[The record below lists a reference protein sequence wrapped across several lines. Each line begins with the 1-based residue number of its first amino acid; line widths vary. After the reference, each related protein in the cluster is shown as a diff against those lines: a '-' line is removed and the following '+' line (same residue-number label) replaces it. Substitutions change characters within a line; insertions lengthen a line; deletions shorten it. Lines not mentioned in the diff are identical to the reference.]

1 MPSAR
6 WYGLTAI
13 LPRGYPSDVQHGPTE
28 GSWPDVYQGMRVCTS
43 NCNCDMLHVRIQISQ
58 NTELITRDTSPEFV
72 FGNETTKLRARH
84 QGNRTPWKP
93 EAEPQTVF
101 VFGTK

>member
-1 MPSAR
+1 MGGGPSQARVPEAVPSAR

-28 GSWPDVYQGMRVCTS
+28 GSWPDVYQ
-43 NCNCDMLHVRIQISQ
+43 
-58 NTELITRDTSPEFV
+58 ELITRDASPEFV

>member
-1 MPSAR
+1 MCLSEAVPSAR

-28 GSWPDVYQGMRVCTS
+28 GSWPDVYQ
-43 NCNCDMLHVRIQISQ
+43 
-58 NTELITRDTSPEFV
+58 ELITRDASPEFV